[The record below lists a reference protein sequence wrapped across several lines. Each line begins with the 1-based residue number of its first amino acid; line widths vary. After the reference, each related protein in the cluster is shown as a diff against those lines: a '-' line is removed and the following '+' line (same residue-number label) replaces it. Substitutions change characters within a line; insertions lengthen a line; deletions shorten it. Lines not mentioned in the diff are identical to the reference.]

1 MRNWHEGRE
10 LMSNDVLVLL
20 IVVVLALI
28 FALVNGVRLLM
39 ERRHSATAVGTIQT
53 LELIYWAKW
62 ATVRYKVGTHTYVSE
77 NRVHVPGYAQIGDE
91 VTIRYNIDDPTQ
103 LYHASARRVI
113 FAFLIAVACA
123 VVAWVAA

>member
-1 MRNWHEGRE
+1 
-10 LMSNDVLVLL
+10 MSNDVLVLL
-20 IVVVLALI
+20 IVAVLALV
-28 FALVNGVRLLM
+28 FALFNGIRLM
-39 ERRHSATAVGTIQT
+39 EQRHSVTAMGTIQT

-62 ATVRYKVGTHTYVSE
+62 ATVRYTVGAHTYVSE

-91 VTIRYNIDDPTQ
+91 VTIRYNTDAPTQ

-113 FAFLIAVACA
+113 FAFLLAVVCA

>member
-1 MRNWHEGRE
+1 
-10 LMSNDVLVLL
+10 MSNDVLVLL
-20 IVVVLALI
+20 IVAVLALV
-28 FALVNGVRLLM
+28 FALFNGVRLLM
-39 ERRHSATAVGTIQT
+39 EQRHSATAVGTIQT

-91 VTIRYNIDDPTQ
+91 VTIRYNTDAPTQ

-113 FAFLIAVACA
+113 FSFLIAVACA

>member
-1 MRNWHEGRE
+1 
-10 LMSNDVLVLL
+10 MSNDVLILL
-20 IVVVLALI
+20 IVAVLALI
-28 FALVNGVRLLM
+28 FTLLNGVRLLM
-39 ERRHSATAVGTIQT
+39 ERRHSATVIGSIQT

-62 ATVRYKVGTHTYVSE
+62 ATVRYKVGAHTYVSE

-91 VTIRYNIDDPTQ
+91 VTIRYNIDAPTQ

-113 FAFLIAVACA
+113 FAFLLAVACA

>member
-1 MRNWHEGRE
+1 
-10 LMSNDVLVLL
+10 MSNNVLVLL
-20 IVVVLALI
+20 IVAVLALV
-28 FALVNGVRLLM
+28 FALFNGVRLLM

-62 ATVRYKVGTHTYVSE
+62 ATVRYKVGTHM
-77 NRVHVPGYAQIGDE
+77 PGYAQIGDE
-91 VTIRYNIDDPTQ
+91 VTIRYNTDAPTQ

-113 FAFLIAVACA
+113 FAFVIVVVCA